1 MNMLS
6 SEAHG
11 KADLVRK
18 LSILFVDDD
27 ADVRESMTQYLSR
40 RVGRIH
46 TAQNGIAGINSFR
59 EQHPDLVIS
68 DMRMG
73 GMDGLTMCR
82 ELRETEPKL
91 PVIIISAYNDSD
103 ILLSSID
110 LGITKFLVKPVD
122 TAVLMDAITNV
133 AQSLEQQ
140 RSLENRLQQTDAVK
154 NETDYDSA
162 CVKSYVSH
170 FLEDNHHEEL
180 ANVRHLNIPKLEVS
194 GDFYSVAK
202 HEDDLYVMLAD
213 GAGHGLSA
221 VIPALQ
227 IPGIFKQQAE
237 RGFSLLTIAAEMNR
251 SLHEQHIA
259 EHFVATTLIRL
270 NPREQF
276 VEVLNCGNPPVF
288 IFDDGGV
295 LLHASHSK
303 STALGMVGE
312 EEFSVEVERF
322 KIDQNAR
329 IYLFTDGLVDTL
341 RANIPNF
348 GYVELRAMLGDIRSS
363 DVFDTLADKV
373 HDAARHYKEDDVTM
387 LEVRFDC
394 EATSETKINPS
405 FHSAL
410 SSQTE
415 APVELNQMTLLY
427 VEDDDIAREYLSLYL
442 NRRLGMVHVAKD
454 GKEGLELFRKHRPQI
469 VLSDLKMPQMD
480 GLEMVDEIRKL
491 DKDVPIIVT
500 SGFGSAKDT
509 EKMFEMGISRFH
521 MKPMDPGKLTDTIQS
536 CLRQVNALN
545 LLRLSASAFQ
555 ASSLAVITADRNKRI
570 IAINPSFT
578 RITGYGLAE
587 VIGQNP
593 TMLSSGKHDSSQ
605 YQAMWLA
612 VEEFGSWSGELLCQH
627 KNGTTVSEWLTVNS
641 VKGEDGTA
649 TGYHFIFSDISAR
662 QMSEEKVRQLMS
674 FDSLTGLP
682 NRAMFADRV
691 NEILEQTRRNK
702 GHLALVC
709 FNIDRFFVINN
720 MLGVRVGDEVLF
732 TVAKRLSASVG
743 EGDVVCRMG
752 GDEFAVLMLER
763 GGRESFERAVI
774 ELSHVISQ
782 PIKVNDKE
790 VQLRASVGI
799 SIYPA
804 DGETYE
810 DMVRSASG
818 AMNHAQLLGGNTY
831 RFFDKSVSQREER
844 QAYLQQG
851 FKSGLQKNEFFM
863 LYQPKYS
870 LSRQQVVGAEALV
883 RWNHPTLGL
892 VSPAEFIPIA
902 ESSGAVIEMS
912 EWIIDTVCAQLA
924 GWRKQGLLQVPVSIN
939 ISPLHFWR
947 GDLVGSLQKGL
958 QTWGIDTAALPI
970 EVTENIVM
978 NTSDRTLHVLGHLKE
993 LGFQLSIDDFGTGY
1007 SSLKYLKDL
1016 PISELKIERSFIVEI
1031 PEDVHPDDLYRT
1043 AIPRA
1048 IIRLANEF
1056 KLGVVA
1062 EGVETESQKNFL
1074 VENGCDV
1081 IQGYLF
1087 SPPISANEF
1096 GSMLQ

>member
-6 SEAHG
+6 IEARE
-11 KADLVRK
+11 KANLVRK

-27 ADVRESMTQYLSR
+27 ADVRESMTHYLSR
-40 RVGRIH
+40 RVDKVH
-46 TAQNGIAGINSFR
+46 TAQNGVSGIKSFR
-59 EQHPDLVIS
+59 ELHPDLVIS
-68 DMRMG
+68 DIRMG
-73 GMDGLTMCR
+73 EMDGLTMCR
-82 ELRETEPKL
+82 EIRETEPKL
-91 PVIIISAYNDSD
+91 PVIIISAHNDSD

-110 LGITKFLVKPVD
+110 LGITKFIVKPVD
-122 TAVLMDAITNV
+122 TDVLMDAITSI
-133 AQSLEQQ
+133 AQTLEQQ
-140 RSLENRLQQTDAVK
+140 RNLEYQQQHIAAERS
-154 NETDYDSA
+154 ETDYDSE

-180 ANVRHLNIPKLEVS
+180 SCVRHLNIPKLEVS

-202 HEDDLYVMLAD
+202 HEGDLYVMLAD

-227 IPGIFKQQAE
+227 IPGIFRQQAE

-251 SLHEQHIA
+251 TLHEQHIA
-259 EHFVATTLIRL
+259 EHFVATTLIRI
-270 NPREQF
+270 NPGEHF
-276 VEVLNCGNPPVF
+276 VEVLNCGNPPMF
-288 IFDDGGV
+288 IFDDKGV
-295 LLHASHSK
+295 LLQASHSK

-312 EEFSVEVERF
+312 DKFSVEVERF
-322 KIDQNAR
+322 KINQNAR

-341 RANIPNF
+341 HANIPNF
-348 GYVELRAMLGDIRSS
+348 DYVELRAMLANIHSS
-363 DVFDTLADKV
+363 GEFDTLAEKIRE
-373 HDAARHYKEDDVTM
+373 AARNYKEDDVTL
-387 LEVRFDC
+387 LEVRFDY
-394 EATSETKINPS
+394 ESAKETQVES
-405 FHSAL
+405 SLQSVL
-410 SSQTE
+410 SNQTE
-415 APVELNQMTLLY
+415 APVVLNQMTLLY

-442 NRRLGMVHVAKD
+442 ARRMGMVHVAKD
-454 GKEGLELFRKHRPQI
+454 GREGLELFRKHRPQI

-491 DKDVPIIVT
+491 DRDVPIIVT
-500 SGFGSAKDT
+500 SGFGNAKDT
-509 EKMFEMGISRFH
+509 EKMFEMGVSRFH
-521 MKPMDPGKLTDTIQS
+521 MKPLDPGKLTDTIQA

-545 LLRLSASAFQ
+545 SIRLSASAFQ
-555 ASSLAVITADRNKRI
+555 ASSLAVITTDRNRRI
-570 IAINPSFT
+570 IAVNPSFT
-578 RITGYGLAE
+578 HVTGYGLAE

-593 TMLSSGKHDSSQ
+593 TMLSSGKHDANH
-605 YQAMWLA
+605 YQTMWQAL
-612 VEEFGSWSGELLCQH
+612 EEFGCWSGELPCQH
-627 KNGTTVSEWLTVNS
+627 KNGTTVSEWLTVNTMKS
-641 VKGEDGTA
+641 EDGTP
-649 TGYHFIFSDISAR
+649 TGYYFIFSDMSAR
-662 QMSEEKVRQLMS
+662 QMSEEKVRQLMF

-682 NRAMFADRV
+682 NRAMFADKV
-691 NEILEQTRRNK
+691 NEILEQTRQNM

-732 TVAKRLSASVG
+732 TVAKRLSAGVG

-752 GDEFAVLMLER
+752 GDEFAVLMLEK

-790 VQLRASVGI
+790 VQLRASAGI
-799 SIYPA
+799 SIYPS

-810 DMVRSASG
+810 ELVKSASG
-818 AMNHAQLLGGNTY
+818 AMNHAQVLGGNTY
-831 RFFDKSVSQREER
+831 RFFDKSISQREER

-851 FKSGLQKNEFFM
+851 FKSGLLKNEFFM

-902 ESSGAVIEMS
+902 ETSGAVIELS
-912 EWIIDTVCAQLA
+912 EWIIDKVCAQLA
-924 GWRKQGLLQVPVSIN
+924 DWRKQGLLQVPVSIN

-958 QTWGIDTAALPI
+958 QTWNIDTAALPI
-970 EVTENIVM
+970 EVTENVVM
-978 NTSDRTLHVLGHLKE
+978 NTSDRTLQVLGHLKE

-1007 SSLKYLKDL
+1007 SSLKYLKDM
-1016 PISELKIERSFIVEI
+1016 PISELKIDRSFIIEI
-1031 PEDVHPDDLYRT
+1031 PEEGQPEDLSRT

-1087 SPPISANEF
+1087 SPPISASEF
-1096 GSMLQ
+1096 GSMLH

>member
-1 MNMLS
+1 MLP
-6 SEAHG
+6 SEARE

-18 LSILFVDDD
+18 LSVLFVDDD
-27 ADVRESMTQYLSR
+27 ADVRESMVQYLSR
-40 RVGRIH
+40 RVGKVH
-46 TAQNGIAGINSFR
+46 TAQNGIAGINSFK

-73 GMDGLTMCR
+73 EMDGLTMCR
-82 ELRETEPKL
+82 ELRETEPGL

-110 LGITKFLVKPVD
+110 LGVTKFIVKPVD
-122 TAVLMDAITNV
+122 TTVLMDAITNV

-154 NETDYDSA
+154 SEADYDSA
-162 CVKSYVSH
+162 CVKNYVSH
-170 FLEDNHHEEL
+170 FLEESHHEEL
-180 ANVRHLNIPKLEVS
+180 ANIRHLNIPKLEVS

-251 SLHEQHIA
+251 SLHEQHIT
-259 EHFVATTLIRL
+259 EHFVATTLMRL
-270 NPREQF
+270 NPYEQF
-276 VEVLNCGNPPVF
+276 IEVLNCGNPPVF
-288 IFDDGGV
+288 IFDDGGA
-295 LLHASHSK
+295 LLHACHSR
-303 STALGMVGE
+303 STALGMVRE
-312 EEFSVEVERF
+312 QDLSVEVERF

-329 IYLFTDGLVDTL
+329 IYLLTDGLVDTL
-341 RANIPNF
+341 HASFPNF
-348 GYVELRAMLGDIRSS
+348 DYDELRTMLGDRHSS
-363 DVFDTLADKV
+363 DAFDTVAGKV
-373 HDAARHYKEDDVTM
+373 HEAARRYKEDDITM
-387 LEVRFDC
+387 LEVHFDLAAIM
-394 EATSETKINPS
+394 EPRVETARYAA
-405 FHSAL
+405 HSK
-410 SSQTE
+410 QEE
-415 APVELNQMTLLY
+415 APVELNQMSLLY
-427 VEDDDIAREYLSLYL
+427 VEDDEIAREYLALYL
-442 NRRLGMVHVAKD
+442 NRRLGMVYVAKD
-454 GKEGLELFRKHRPQI
+454 GKEGLELFGKHRPQI
-469 VLSDLKMPQMD
+469 VVADLKMPHMD

-491 DKDVPIIVT
+491 DNDVPIIVT

-536 CLRQVNALN
+536 CLRQANALN

-555 ASSLAVITADRNKRI
+555 ASSLAVITADRDKRI
-570 IAINPSFT
+570 ISVNPSFS
-578 RITGYGLAE
+578 RITGYGLAD

-593 TMLSSGKHDSSQ
+593 TMLSSGKHDASH
-605 YQAMWLA
+605 YQVMWHALD
-612 VEEFGSWSGELLCQH
+612 EFGSWSGELPCQH
-627 KNGTTVSEWLTVNS
+627 KDGTAVSEWLTVNS
-641 VKGEDGTA
+641 VKGEDGTP

-662 QMSEEKVRQLMS
+662 QMSEEKVRLLMS

-691 NEILEQTRRNK
+691 KEILENTRQGM

-732 TVAKRLSASVG
+732 TVAKRLSASAG

-752 GDEFAVLMLER
+752 GDEFAVLMQEK
-763 GGRESFERAVI
+763 GGHESFERAVI
-774 ELSHVISQ
+774 DLSHVISQ
-782 PIKVNDKE
+782 PIKVSDKE
-790 VQLRASVGI
+790 VQLRASAGI
-799 SIYPA
+799 SIYPS

-810 DMVRSASG
+810 ELVKSASG
-818 AMNHAQLLGGNTY
+818 AMNHAQHMGGNTY

-924 GWRKQGLLQVPVSIN
+924 DWRKRGLAQVPVSIN

-958 QTWGIDTAALPI
+958 QTWRLDTAVLPI

-978 NTSDRTLHVLGHLKE
+978 NTSDRTLQVLGHLKE

-1016 PISELKIERSFIVEI
+1016 PISELKIDRSFIIEI
-1031 PEDVHPDDLYRT
+1031 PEVGQPDDLSKT

>member
-1 MNMLS
+1 MLS
-6 SEAHG
+6 TVARE

-40 RVGRIH
+40 RVGKIR
-46 TAQNGIAGINSFR
+46 TAQNGIAGINSFK

-73 GMDGLTMCR
+73 EMDGLTMCR

-110 LGITKFLVKPVD
+110 LGITKFIVKPVD
-122 TAVLMDAITNV
+122 TAVLMDAITSV

-140 RSLENRLQQTDAVK
+140 RNLENRLQQTESAKIETEYNSECVK
-154 NETDYDSA
+154 N
-162 CVKSYVSH
+162 YVSH
-170 FLEDNHHEEL
+170 FLDSSHHEEL
-180 ANVRHLNIPKLEVS
+180 SSVRHLSIPKLEVS
-194 GDFYSVAK
+194 GDFYSVVK

-259 EHFVATTLIRL
+259 EHFVATTLMRL
-270 NPREQF
+270 NPREHF
-276 VEVLNCGNPPVF
+276 VEVLNCSNPPVY
-288 IFDDGGV
+288 IFDDSGG
-295 LLHASHSK
+295 LLHACHSH
-303 STALGMVGE
+303 STALGMVSE
-312 EEFSVEVERF
+312 DKFSAELERF
-322 KIDQNAR
+322 TIQHNAR
-329 IYLFTDGLVDTL
+329 IYLLTDGLVDTL
-341 RANIPNF
+341 HASSPNF
-348 GYVELRAMLGDIRSS
+348 GYEELQTLLGNIRSS
-363 DVFDTLADKV
+363 DVFQTVAEMA
-373 HDAARHYKEDDVTM
+373 HEAARHYKEDDVTM

-394 EATSETKINPS
+394 EAMMEAQAENPQYSEI
-405 FHSAL
+405 A
-410 SSQTE
+410 SQAE
-415 APVELNQMTLLY
+415 MPVELSQMTLLY

-442 NRRLGMVHVAKD
+442 NRRMGMVYVAKD
-454 GKEGLELFRKHRPQI
+454 GREGLELFRKHRPQI
-469 VLSDLKMPQMD
+469 VLSDIRMPQMD

-521 MKPMDPGKLTDTIQS
+521 MKPMDPGKLTETIQS
-536 CLRQVNALN
+536 CLRETNALA

-555 ASSLAVITADRNKRI
+555 ASSLAVITANRDKRI
-570 IAINPSFT
+570 IAVNPSFS
-578 RITGYGLAE
+578 RITGYGLDD
-587 VIGQNP
+587 VVGQNP
-593 TMLSSGKHDSSQ
+593 MLLSSGKHDASH
-605 YQAMWLA
+605 YQAMWRALD
-612 VEEFGSWSGELLCQH
+612 EFGNWSGELPCQH
-627 KNGTTVSEWLTVNS
+627 KNGTTVSEWLTVNT
-641 VKGEDGTA
+641 VKGADGTL

-662 QMSEEKVRQLMS
+662 QMSEEKVRHLMS

-682 NRAMFADRV
+682 NRVMFADRV
-691 NEILEQTRRNK
+691 NERLEHTRQNM
-702 GHLALVC
+702 GQLALVC

-720 MLGVRVGDEVLF
+720 MLGVRAGDEVLYS
-732 TVAKRLSASVG
+732 VAQRLSSSVG
-743 EGDVVCRMG
+743 VGDVVCRMG
-752 GDEFAVLMLER
+752 GDEFAVLMLQD
-763 GGRESFERAVI
+763 GGRESIERTVI
-774 ELSHVISQ
+774 QLSHVISH

-790 VQLRASVGI
+790 VQLRVSAGI
-799 SIYPA
+799 SIYPS

-810 DMVRSASG
+810 ELVKSASG
-818 AMNHAQLLGGNTY
+818 AMNHAQLVGGNTY

-844 QAYLQQG
+844 QAFLQQG
-851 FKSGLQKNEFFM
+851 FKSGLQRNEFFM

-870 LSRQQVVGAEALV
+870 VSRQQIVGAEALV

-892 VSPAEFIPIA
+892 VSPVEFIPLA

-924 GWRKQGLLQVPVSIN
+924 KWKNQGQVQVPVSIN

-958 QTWGIDTAALPI
+958 QKWGISTAILPI
-970 EVTENIVM
+970 EVTENVVM
-978 NTSDRTLHVLGHLKE
+978 NTSDRTLQVLGQLKE

-1007 SSLKYLKDL
+1007 SSLKYLKDM
-1016 PISELKIERSFIVEI
+1016 PISELKIDRSFIVEI
-1031 PEDVHPDDLYRT
+1031 PEDDQPGDLSRT

-1062 EGVETESQKNFL
+1062 EGVETENQKKFL

-1096 GSMLQ
+1096 ASMLH

>member
-1 MNMLS
+1 MLS
-6 SEAHG
+6 IGAQE

-27 ADVRESMTQYLSR
+27 ADIRESMTQYLSR
-40 RVGRIH
+40 RVGKIH
-46 TAQNGIAGINSFR
+46 TAQNGIAGISSFK

-73 GMDGLTMCR
+73 EMDGLTMCR

-110 LGITKFLVKPVD
+110 LGITKFIVKPVD

-140 RSLENRLQQTDAVK
+140 RNLESRLQQTDAVK
-154 NETDYDSA
+154 NEADYDSE

-170 FLEDNHHEEL
+170 FLDDHLHEEL
-180 ANVRHLNIPKLEVS
+180 THVRHLNIPKLEVS

-202 HEDDLYVMLAD
+202 HEDTLYVMLAD

-221 VIPALQ
+221 VLPALQ
-227 IPGIFKQQAE
+227 IPSIFKRHAE
-237 RGFSLLTIAAEMNR
+237 RGFSLLTVAAEINR

-270 NPREQF
+270 NPHEQF
-276 VEVLNCGNPPVF
+276 IEVLNCGNPPVY
-288 IFDDGGV
+288 IFDDNGS
-295 LLHASHSK
+295 LLHTSHSK
-303 STALGMVGE
+303 STALGMVSE
-312 EEFSVEVERF
+312 DKFSAELERF
-322 KIDQNAR
+322 TIQQNAR

-341 RANIPNF
+341 HARSPNF
-348 GYVELRAMLGDIRSS
+348 GYDELRIMLGNIRSA
-363 DVFDTLADKV
+363 DVFDALASMV
-373 HDAARHYKEDDVTM
+373 SEAAQDCKEDDVTM
-387 LEVRFDC
+387 LEVRFDF
-394 EATSETKINPS
+394 EVMMENTVETSLQ
-405 FHSAL
+405 SAL
-410 SSQTE
+410 LNQAE
-415 APVELNQMTLLY
+415 MPVELNQMALLY
-427 VEDDDIAREYLSLYL
+427 VEDDDIAREYLALYL

-469 VLSDLKMPQMD
+469 VLSDIRMPEMD
-480 GLEMVDEIRKL
+480 GLEMIDEIRKM

-500 SGFGSAKDT
+500 SGFGNAKDT

-536 CLRQVNALN
+536 CLRQANALS

-555 ASSLAVITADRNKRI
+555 ASSLAVITADRDKRI
-570 IAINPSFT
+570 IAVNPSFS
-578 RITGYGLAE
+578 RITGYGLTE
-587 VIGQNP
+587 IMGQNP
-593 TMLSSGKHDSSQ
+593 TMLSSGKHDASH
-605 YQAMWLA
+605 YQAMWHALT
-612 VEEFGSWSGELLCQH
+612 EFGSWSGELPCQH
-627 KNGTTVSEWLTVNS
+627 KNGATVSEWLTVDT
-641 VKGEDGTA
+641 VKGADGTL

-674 FDSLTGLP
+674 FDSLTHLP
-682 NRAMFADRV
+682 NRAMFAEKF
-691 NEILEQTRRNK
+691 NEILEQSRQNK
-702 GHLALVC
+702 ENLALVS

-720 MLGVRVGDEVLF
+720 MLGVRAGDEVLVF
-732 TVAKRLSASVG
+732 IAKRLSDSVG

-752 GDEFAVLMLER
+752 GDEFAVLMR
-763 GGRESFERAVI
+763 QHGGRESIESAVT
-774 ELSHVISQ
+774 ELSRVISQ
-782 PIKVNDKE
+782 PMKVSGKE
-790 VQLRASVGI
+790 IQLRVSAGI
-799 SIYPA
+799 SIFPS

-810 DMVRSASG
+810 ELVKSASG
-818 AMNHAQLLGGNTY
+818 AMNHAQLVGGNTF

-844 QAYLQQG
+844 QAFLQQG
-851 FKSGLQKNEFFM
+851 FKSALQNNEFFM

-870 LSRQQVVGAEALV
+870 ISRQQVVGAEALV

-892 VSPAEFIPIA
+892 VSPVEFIPLA
-902 ESSGAVIEMS
+902 ESSGVVIEMS
-912 EWIIDTVCAQLA
+912 EWIIDAVCEQLA
-924 GWRKQGLLQVPVSIN
+924 KWRAQGQTQVPVSIN

-958 QTWGIDTAALPI
+958 QKWDISTANLPI
-970 EVTENIVM
+970 EVTENVVM
-978 NTSDRTLHVLGHLKE
+978 NTSDRTLQVLGQLKE

-1007 SSLKYLKDL
+1007 SSLKYLKDM
-1016 PISELKIERSFIVEI
+1016 PISELKIDRSFIIEI
-1031 PEDVHPDDLYRT
+1031 PEEGQPDDVSRT

-1048 IIRLANEF
+1048 IIRLASEF
-1056 KLGVVA
+1056 KLAVVA
-1062 EGVETESQKNFL
+1062 EGVETVNQKNFL

-1096 GSMLQ
+1096 AAMLQ